1 MKKTKFDLLFEDI
14 MSNLAS
20 DKDLY
25 GNDVYNSIL
34 RVYKLNSKGFED
46 LLQEIDNFKF
56 IEPTQERQTEI
67 EDLTIEPPSDIDDN
81 FEVCKIVV
89 FEKETNK
96 ILFEAITMFGTDS
109 NDIID
114 LISYN
119 ENPRGIFT
127 GVEESI
133 VQEDSDKFDETFNA
147 DNTIYNG
154 FKINIESFDDQGDI
168 VYMWSF
174 NNHKRTYSDD
184 KYYKSAIEAITIAQ
198 KQIDELLE
206 RGVISAEPIAK
217 CPQCDKELDHYAI
230 YYDCPEHGRIQ
241 KNEIKWEML

>member
-1 MKKTKFDLLFEDI
+1 MR
-14 MSNLAS
+14 NLAS

-56 IEPTQERQTEI
+56 IEPTHERQTEI
-67 EDLTIEPPSDIDDN
+67 EDLTIENPSDIDDN

-96 ILFEAITMFGTDS
+96 ILFETITMFGADS

-168 VYMWSF
+168 VYMWRF

-198 KQIDELLE
+198 KQIDKLLE

>member
-1 MKKTKFDLLFEDI
+1 MFMKKTKFDLLFEDI

-46 LLQEIDNFKF
+46 LIQEIDNFKF

-67 EDLTIEPPSDIDDN
+67 EDLTIEDVSDVDDN

-109 NDIID
+109 NDI
-114 LISYN
+114 LN
-119 ENPRGIFT
+119 HQTLP
-127 GVEESI
+127 
-133 VQEDSDKFDETFNA
+133 
-147 DNTIYNG
+147 IY
-154 FKINIESFDDQGDI
+154 Q
-168 VYMWSF
+168 
-174 NNHKRTYSDD
+174 NNHT
-184 KYYKSAIEAITIAQ
+184 Q
-198 KQIDELLE
+198 LKQWLL
-206 RGVISAEPIAK
+206 
-217 CPQCDKELDHYAI
+217 Q
-230 YYDCPEHGRIQ
+230 Q
-241 KNEIKWEML
+241 